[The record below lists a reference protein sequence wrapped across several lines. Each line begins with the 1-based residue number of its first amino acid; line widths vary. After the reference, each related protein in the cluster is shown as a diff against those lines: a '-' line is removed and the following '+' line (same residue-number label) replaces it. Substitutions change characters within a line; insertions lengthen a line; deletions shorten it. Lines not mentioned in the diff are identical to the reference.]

1 MDMDLENVVKP
12 KKFYYLLHP
21 RPVVIILTRCSND
34 KINAMPASWI
44 TPVSEDL
51 QTIAIAIDRTSF
63 TSECLDYSGEA
74 TVNIPSSNYIDLV
87 YGLGITSGRDVD
99 KIEKFKMKLAKS
111 RSVSTPHWSEALGWL
126 EVKVDRYIDIGEVRL
141 YIFNVVDYYMQKDVA
156 SEWGWDLRKTN
167 ILHHGIGRGF
177 YTVGKLL
184 IAKP

>member
-44 TPVSEDL
+44 TPVSEDP

-74 TVNIPSSNYIDLV
+74 TVNIPSSNY
-87 YGLGITSGRDVD
+87 
-99 KIEKFKMKLAKS
+99 
-111 RSVSTPHWSEALGWL
+111 
-126 EVKVDRYIDIGEVRL
+126 
-141 YIFNVVDYYMQKDVA
+141 
-156 SEWGWDLRKTN
+156 
-167 ILHHGIGRGF
+167 
-177 YTVGKLL
+177 
-184 IAKP
+184 